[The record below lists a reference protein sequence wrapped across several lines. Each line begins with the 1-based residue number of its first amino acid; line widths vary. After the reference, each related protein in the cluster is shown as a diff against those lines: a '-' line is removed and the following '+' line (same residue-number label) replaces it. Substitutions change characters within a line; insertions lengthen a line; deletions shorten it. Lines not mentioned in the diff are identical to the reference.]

1 MTKKINNIR
10 EQKLEVQKKIAE
22 LEQLEQEA
30 QKEEISIVE
39 TAEKN
44 INDIAKLNGLFC
56 GVILNHADLVA
67 VFDLALKTGESV
79 KIPFRLYFNE

>member
-1 MTKKINNIR
+1 MTKKINTIR
-10 EQKLEVQKKIAE
+10 ERKLEAQQKLAEIAALE
-22 LEQLEQEA
+22 LEA
-30 QKEEISIVE
+30 QKEETNIIE

-44 INDIAKLNGLFC
+44 INDIAKSNDLFC

-67 VFDLALKTGESV
+67 VLDLALKTGESV

>member
-1 MTKKINNIR
+1 MTKKINTIR
-10 EQKLEVQKKIAE
+10 TQKLEAEKHLAEIAALE
-22 LEQLEQEA
+22 LEA
-30 QKEEISIVE
+30 QKEEVNIIE

-67 VFDLALKTGESV
+67 VLDLALRTGESV

>member
-10 EQKLEVQKKIAE
+10 EQKLEAQKKITE
-22 LEQLEQEA
+22 LEILEQEA
-30 QKEEISIVE
+30 QKEEINIITTVE
-39 TAEKN
+39 DN
-44 INDIAKLNGLFC
+44 INTVSKDNGLFC
-56 GVILNHADLVA
+56 GVILNHADLIA

>member
-10 EQKLEVQKKIAE
+10 ARKLEAE
-22 LEQLEQEA
+22 KQLIELASLELEA
-30 QKEEISIVE
+30 QKEELNIVE

-44 INDIAKLNGLFC
+44 INDIALLNGLFC

-67 VFDLALKTGESV
+67 IFDLALKTGESV

>member
-30 QKEEISIVE
+30 QKEEINIIE

-44 INDIAKLNGLFC
+44 INDIASLNGLFC
-56 GVILNHADLVA
+56 GVILNHADLIA
-67 VFDLALKTGESV
+67 VLDIALKTGESV

>member
-10 EQKLEVQKKIAE
+10 ARKLEAE
-22 LEQLEQEA
+22 KQLLELASLELEA
-30 QKEEISIVE
+30 QKEEVSIVE

-44 INDIAKLNGLFC
+44 INDIALLNGLFC
-56 GVILNHADLVA
+56 GVILNHVDLVA
-67 VFDLALKTGESV
+67 IFDLALKTGESV

>member
-1 MTKKINNIR
+1 MTKKIQDIKAKR
-10 EQKLEVQKKIAE
+10 TEAEKQVQQLQALEA
-22 LEQLEQEA
+22 EA
-30 QKEEISIVE
+30 QKEELNIIE

-44 INDIAKLNGLFC
+44 INDVAKLNGLFC

-67 VFDLALKTGESV
+67 VLDLALKTGESV

>member
-10 EQKLEVQKKIAE
+10 EQRIAAEKQANELAALEA
-22 LEQLEQEA
+22 EA
-30 QKEEISIVE
+30 QKEEINILE

-44 INDIAKLNGLFC
+44 INDIAKLNGMFC
-56 GVILNHADLVA
+56 GIILNHADLIA
-67 VFDLALKTGESV
+67 VVDLALKTGESV

>member
-10 EQKLEVQKKIAE
+10 AQKLEAQKKITE
-22 LEQLEQEA
+22 LEILEQEA
-30 QKEEISIVE
+30 QKEEINIITTVE
-39 TAEKN
+39 DN
-44 INDIAKLNGLFC
+44 INTVSKDNGLFC
-56 GVILNHADLVA
+56 GVILNHADLIA

>member
-1 MTKKINNIR
+1 MTKKIQDIKAKR
-10 EQKLEVQKKIAE
+10 TEAEKQVQELHALEM
-22 LEQLEQEA
+22 EA
-30 QKEEISIVE
+30 QKEELNIIE

-44 INDIAKLNGLFC
+44 INDVAKLNGLFC

-67 VFDLALKTGESV
+67 VLDLALKTGESV